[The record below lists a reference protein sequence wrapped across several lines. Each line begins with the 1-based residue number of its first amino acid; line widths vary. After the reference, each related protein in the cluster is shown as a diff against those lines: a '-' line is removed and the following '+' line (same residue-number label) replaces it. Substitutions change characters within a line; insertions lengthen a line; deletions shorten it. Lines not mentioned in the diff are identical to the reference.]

1 MVVIFQMNPF
11 YSTLKRSRRI
21 WGLGENE
28 PPNQL
33 PPTPVVESEGAV
45 SGFGVMLNQW
55 LDLLEK
61 SQGSVE
67 EFKPLVLVEGLS
79 SHRLAMGSR
88 RNQAQ
93 WHR

>member
-1 MVVIFQMNPF
+1 MVVIFQMTPF
-11 YSTLKRSRRI
+11 YSERSRKVR
-21 WGLGENE
+21 GLGEKE
-28 PPNQL
+28 PPHQL

-55 LDLLEK
+55 FDLLWK
-61 SQGSVE
+61 SQGSGE

-88 RNQAQ
+88 RNQGER
-93 WHR
+93 HR